1 MEYKDYYQILNV
13 PRTATQDDIKKAY
26 RKLARQFHP
35 DNNPGN
41 KQAEAKFKE
50 INEANE
56 VLSDP
61 QMRQKYDTL
70 GSQWSAYQ
78 QGGPGGGFD
87 WSQWTTATYNA
98 NDLNNL
104 NDLFGGDGSGGF
116 SDFFTQIF
124 GNMGRGGTTQRRST
138 TVRSSQHVPPQ
149 GRPQGRP
156 QRGRDYEQPVS
167 ISLRDAYHGTT
178 LTLQMPSVPP
188 GPGGAGVRQDGQKIE
203 VKIPAGVKTGAH
215 VRVAEQG
222 ERGFEGGPAGDLHLV
237 VTVQPDP
244 HFERDGDDLKT
255 EAPVDLYT
263 LILGGE
269 ATIKTLGGNVNLKIP
284 PETQPGRVFRLRG
297 QGMPTLRKPG
307 QPGDLLVKVQARLPH
322 PLSAEERKLF
332 EQLAKLRK

>member
-13 PRTATQDDIKKAY
+13 PRTATQGEIKKAY
-26 RKLARQFHP
+26 RKLARQYHP

-50 INEANE
+50 ANEANE

-61 QMRQKYDTL
+61 QKRQKYDTL

-78 QGGPGGGFD
+78 QAGQAGGFD
-87 WSQWTTATYNA
+87 WSQWTAPAYDT

-104 NDLFGGDGSGGF
+104 NDLFGGSGGF

-124 GNMGRGGTTQRRST
+124 GNMARGAPRRGSS
-138 TVRSSQHVPPQ
+138 VRTSQHV
-149 GRPQGRP
+149 P
-156 QRGRDYEQPVS
+156 QRGRDYEQPVN
-167 ISLRDAYHGTT
+167 ISLHEAYTGTT
-178 LTLQMPSVPP
+178 LTLQTPSVPP

-203 VKIPAGVKTGAH
+203 VKVPAGVKTGAH
-215 VRVAEQG
+215 VRVAGQG
-222 ERGFEGGPAGDLHLV
+222 ERGYEGGAAGDLFLV
-237 VTVQPDP
+237 VTVQSDA

-255 EAPVDLYT
+255 AAPVDLYT

-269 ATIKTLGGNVNLKIP
+269 ATIKTLGGNVSLKIP

-297 QGMPTLRKPG
+297 QGMPSLREPD

-322 PLSAEERKLF
+322 HLSAEEKKLF

>member
-13 PRTATQDDIKKAY
+13 PRTATQDEIKKAY
-26 RKLARQFHP
+26 RKLARQYHP

-50 INEANE
+50 ANEANE

-61 QMRQKYDTL
+61 QKRQKYDTL

-78 QGGPGGGFD
+78 QGGQPGGFD
-87 WSQWTTATYNA
+87 WSQWTTANT
-98 NDLNNL
+98 NDL
-104 NDLFGGDGSGGF
+104 NDLFGGGGSGGF

-124 GNMGRGGTTQRRST
+124 GNMARQNAARRGSS
-138 TVRSSQHVPPQ
+138 VRSSQRDPRQ
-149 GRPQGRP
+149 SMP
-156 QRGRDYEQPVS
+156 QRGRDYEQPVN
-167 ISLRDAYHGTT
+167 ISLRDAYSGTT
-178 LTLQMPSVPP
+178 LTLQKPGVPSSP
-188 GPGGAGVRQDGQKIE
+188 GAAVRQDGQKIE

-215 VRVAEQG
+215 VRVAGQG

-255 EAPVDLYT
+255 EAPIDLYT
-263 LILGGE
+263 LVLGGE
-269 ATIKTLGGNVNLKIP
+269 ATIKTLGGNVSLKIP

-297 QGMPTLRKPG
+297 QGMPLMRETD
-307 QPGDLLVKVQARLPH
+307 QHGDLLVKVQAKLPH
-322 PLSAEERKLF
+322 HLSAEEKQLF